1 MPDVV
6 AEPPSRGTIG
16 VLIEEHFDAT
26 EFRAFND
33 YFPRRGFAVEYLSR
47 LWGEPSLTF
56 RSNAD
61 DTMPPAQVTVT
72 TDVESVSPA
81 DFAGM
86 IAIGGYAMDRLRY
99 REDLRRPLAPA
110 VDFLRAAMETPGL
123 TLGAVCHGL
132 WLWCAL
138 PNSLAGRRVTCA
150 HNIVSD
156 VEHAGAVVASTAGQS
171 ADVVVDGNLVTG
183 RHPATVLAFMTEFL
197 RAIDLDH
204 APHTSATIVA

>member
-1 MPDVV
+1 MPDAV
-6 AEPPSRGTIG
+6 AEPRSRGKIG

-33 YFPRRGFAVEYLSR
+33 YFPRQGFAVEYLSR

-56 RSNAD
+56 HSNVD
-61 DTMPPAQVTVT
+61 DAVMSAQVTVT
-72 TDVESVSPA
+72 TEVESVCPA
-81 DFAGM
+81 DFAGV

-110 VDFLRAAMETPGL
+110 VTFLRVAMETPGL

-138 PNSLAGRRVTCA
+138 PNSLVGRRVTCA

-156 VEHAGAVVASTAGQS
+156 VEHAGAVVVSTAGQA

-183 RHPATVLAFMTEFL
+183 RHPATVLPFMTEFL
-197 RAIDLDH
+197 RGIDLNH
-204 APHTSATIVA
+204 APHTATIVA